1 MELAKHRFGKA
12 TPMTAM
18 AHPTEYREA
27 SGFIAEIIR
36 TNRRKSADIR
46 VEEGAVS
53 IVVPSETPLEKIDQ
67 LLASKRRWIK
77 EKWRYTSWP
86 HLPAVENLS
95 PVKRSLT

>member
-1 MELAKHRFGKA
+1 
-12 TPMTAM
+12 MTAM

-53 IVVPSETPLEKIDQ
+53 IVVPSETPARKDRPAFSQQAALDQ
-67 LLASKRRWIK
+67 RK
-77 EKWRYTSWP
+77 KWRYTSWP